1 MINYRLVQDHSSNPR
16 KSGKWYAKAVIGQT
30 VSTDEI
36 ADRIQKNCSMKK
48 SDVVAVLSEL
58 AEVIADIVKES
69 QRAQLDGIGCFKAGL
84 SSRGAESEDK
94 FEVQKHIKNLHLI
107 YQPVTRKLS
116 TGKREKVFL
125 SGAKRWAFG
134 PPFKIEKAA
143 IKREQS
149 YACISYAER
158 KQARCETSK

>member
-1 MINYRLVQDHSSNPR
+1 MINYRLVQDKSSNPR

-30 VSTDEI
+30 VSTDVI
-36 ADRIQKNCSMKK
+36 ADRIEKKCSCTI
-48 SDVVAVLSEL
+48 SDVKAVLEAL
-58 AEVIADIVKES
+58 RDVIADIVKES
-69 QRAQLDGIGCFKAGL
+69 QRARLDGIGCFKAGL

-125 SGAKRWAFG
+125 RGAKVQRYKEFSEATEG
-134 PPFKIEKAA
+134 GEG
-143 IKREQS
+143 
-149 YACISYAER
+149 
-158 KQARCETSK
+158 

>member
-116 TGKREKVFL
+116 TGKREKVFKV
-125 SGAKRWAFG
+125 KRWAFE

>member
-1 MINYRLVQDHSSNPR
+1 MINYRLVQDKSSNPR

-30 VSTDEI
+30 VTTDQI

-84 SSRGAESEDK
+84 SKCELEYMG
-94 FEVQKHIKNLHLI
+94 EVETITVDGKKKIILHR
-107 YQPVTRKLS
+107 P
-116 TGKREKVFL
+116 
-125 SGAKRWAFG
+125 SGEEEEG
-134 PPFKIEKAA
+134 
-143 IKREQS
+143 
-149 YACISYAER
+149 
-158 KQARCETSK
+158 

>member
-1 MINYRLVQDHSSNPR
+1 MINYRLVQDKSSNPR

-30 VSTDEI
+30 VTTDQI

-107 YQPVTRKLS
+107 YQPVAAPKCSATRSSAPRPKEA
-116 TGKREKVFL
+116 EKV
-125 SGAKRWAFG
+125 KRWAFE
-134 PPFKIEKAA
+134 PPFKIEKM
-143 IKREQS
+143 
-149 YACISYAER
+149 
-158 KQARCETSK
+158 

>member
-1 MINYRLVQDHSSNPR
+1 MINYRLVQDKSSNPR

-125 SGAKRWAFG
+125 SGAKVQRYKEF
-134 PPFKIEKAA
+134 
-143 IKREQS
+143 S
-149 YACISYAER
+149 AE
-158 KQARCETSK
+158 AEGGGEG

>member
-1 MINYRLVQDHSSNPR
+1 MINYRLVQDKSSNPR

-30 VSTDEI
+30 VTTDQI

-116 TGKREKVFL
+116 TGVQRRGRRRRRRL
-125 SGAKRWAFG
+125 NGG
-134 PPFKIEKAA
+134 PSSPRLKL
-143 IKREQS
+143 
-149 YACISYAER
+149 R
-158 KQARCETSK
+158 KCETSN